1 MKVSDGG
8 FVMDEQTSERIHVM
22 EERISTVETEVAVIQ
37 SNYVKRDEFAGAGNE
52 ISALRA
58 EMAENFRGVEQRFG
72 EVQRQFGE
80 VRVEIK
86 ELGNSMLRW
95 MVATHLAFFIAI
107 VTVVHYV
114 R

>member
-1 MKVSDGG
+1 
-8 FVMDEQTSERIHVM
+8 MDEQTNACVSAM
-22 EERISTVETEVAVIQ
+22 KQRISTVETEVAVIQ
-37 SNYVKRDEFAGAGNE
+37 SNYLKRDEFAGARNE

-58 EMAENFRGVEQRFG
+58 EMAENFRGVEERFG

-86 ELGNSMLRW
+86 ELGNSMLKW
-95 MVATHLAFFIAI
+95 MVATHLTFFIAI
-107 VTVVHYV
+107 VTVVHAM